1 MKLFCVNLSWS
12 YSPFKIPRKN
22 HTSSVQNLSWTCA
35 HYYSLPWNN
44 LPCIAMPCGKLW
56 GLWHLSRQRVT
67 WKPVTK
73 WFVFFFSV
81 LDSWLPYFRSTTRKN
96 YILFDFRFLRDVAAT
111 YYNSALLNRQD
122 SCRPCAPTYRWM
134 SFRYQ
139 FFFTDINVFSSW
151 LWHSN

>member
-44 LPCIAMPCGKLW
+44 LVSQWLVGNSEDFDISAGSELPGNRLQSD
-56 GLWHLSRQRVT
+56 LY
-67 WKPVTK
+67 
-73 WFVFFFSV
+73 FFFSV

-96 YILFDFRFLRDVAAT
+96 YILFDFRFIRDVAAT

-122 SCRPCAPTYRWM
+122 SCRPCTPTYRWM

-139 FFFTDINVFSSW
+139 FFFTDINVFSCW

>member
-1 MKLFCVNLSWS
+1 MNVCTLLQSSMK
-12 YSPFKIPRKN
+12 
-22 HTSSVQNLSWTCA
+22 Q
-35 HYYSLPWNN
+35 
-44 LPCIAMPCGKLW
+44 PCIAMTSGKLW

-139 FFFTDINVFSSW
+139 FFFTDINVFSCW
-151 LWHSN
+151 LWHSNLKKHIRKVNFFDFVWCIKQIFSRRE